1 MKKSLRI
8 ARDVSLV
15 VVFCIGFLGLVWLAN
30 FLQNNPDEQTS
41 SEFSDY
47 RVSADKA
54 AQGNDFGATL
64 ENLRAMVRNDPYD
77 GRAQYQLASTIFSR
91 VTIDEYVA
99 AESNPDEPPSSLE
112 NQNTINQ
119 PNALPPAPADAESPQ
134 STATLFEQAIYEFQR
149 AEKHPRYRQRSQFHL
164 AVLWAI
170 KGDDDAALGS
180 LKNFVEGGGF
190 TRFGLD
196 RVEQFGLNDLRSDDQ
211 SKLKLH
217 ADPRF
222 ERLVALEMENRIAAG
237 MHRSFENRSR
247 TPDYLRSRHSGGD
260 GSSASAMNQ
269 PKVGLW
275 NFLQRLNDYLIP
287 YRIKLV
293 NFIRELFK

>member
-1 MKKSLRI
+1 M
-8 ARDVSLV
+8 
-15 VVFCIGFLGLVWLAN
+15 
-30 FLQNNPDEQTS
+30 
-41 SEFSDY
+41 
-47 RVSADKA
+47 
-54 AQGNDFGATL
+54 
-64 ENLRAMVRNDPYD
+64 
-77 GRAQYQLASTIFSR
+77 
-91 VTIDEYVA
+91 
-99 AESNPDEPPSSLE
+99 
-112 NQNTINQ
+112 
-119 PNALPPAPADAESPQ
+119 
-134 STATLFEQAIYEFQR
+134 
-149 AEKHPRYRQRSQFHL
+149 
-164 AVLWAI
+164 LWAI

-222 ERLVALEMENRIAAG
+222 ERLVALEMENRIASG